1 MEITK
6 KRTLIILDW
15 DDTLFPTSWVIDNS
29 LDLTDPSVRA
39 TFNIKFEELDNILY
53 KFLCKMSKLGKVIII
68 TNAMPEWVHLSGSLL
83 RNTNGILKKITI
95 VSARKEHHQTEDM
108 KDWKKLCFSNELVK
122 HSTKYKTNNVISIGD
137 AAYEYRALINLY
149 NHQQGHLDRYLK
161 SVQLKKS
168 PSYENLQEQL
178 HIMNKQIKQICYHE
192 HHLDL
197 EFK

>member
-15 DDTLFPTSWVIDNS
+15 DDTLFPTSWVMDNN

-53 KFLCKMSKLGKVIII
+53 KFLCRMSKLGKVIII

-95 VSARKEHHQTEDM
+95 ISARKEHHQHEEM
-108 KDWKKLCFSNELVK
+108 KNWKKLCFLDELIK
-122 HSTKYKTNNVISIGD
+122 HNVKYKTNNVISIGD

-149 NHQQGHLDRYLK
+149 NHQQGHFDRYLK
-161 SVQLKKS
+161 SIQLKKG
-168 PSYENLQEQL
+168 PSCENIQEQL
-178 HIMNKQIKQICYHE
+178 KMMNKQIKEICGHTYHM
-192 HHLDL
+192 DL